1 VKRKVE
7 RERRRR
13 VFEIFG
19 SRVETG
25 GGEETWH
32 ALCRPSQRRSLANV
46 SLARGDRDTR
56 GPAETVEMGV

>member
-7 RERRRR
+7 REREGGAYLK
-13 VFEIFG
+13 FLG
-19 SRVETG
+19 VESG